1 MHHKYIL
8 IAIFVALLW
17 GIAPIL
23 LKRLVTKFDKITIL
37 VIDGLLY
44 FLFLLLIGYKYYDK
58 IVKDI
63 PKINA
68 FDVSLMFFTAVITGL
83 MGNLIYMLL
92 LEGHDSYIITAL
104 VSISPFFTLVLA
116 YFFTKEKI
124 TLWGLMGTV
133 LIIAGI
139 LMISYNDTQYK
150 IEEYLNFL

>member
-8 IAIFVALLW
+8 ITIFVAFLW
-17 GIAPIL
+17 GLAPIL

-37 VIDGLLY
+37 VLDGILY
-44 FLFLLLIGYKYYDK
+44 FLFLLLIGYNYYDK

-63 PKINA
+63 PKIDA
-68 FDVSLMFFTAVITGL
+68 FDASLMFFTAVITGL

-104 VSISPFFTLVLA
+104 VSMSPFFTLLLA

-124 TLWGLMGTV
+124 TIWGAMGTV
-133 LIIAGI
+133 LIVSGI

-150 IEEYLNFL
+150 IKEYLNFL

>member
-1 MHHKYIL
+1 M
-8 IAIFVALLW
+8 
-17 GIAPIL
+17 
-23 LKRLVTKFDKITIL
+23 TIL
-37 VIDGLLY
+37 VLDGILY
-44 FLFLLLIGYKYYDK
+44 FLVLLLFGYKYYDK
-58 IVKDI
+58 IIKDI
-63 PKINA
+63 PKIDA
-68 FDVSLMFFTAVITGL
+68 IDASLMFFTAVITGL

-124 TLWGLMGTV
+124 TIWGLMGTV
-133 LIIAGI
+133 LIVAGI

>member
-116 YFFTKEKI
+116 YFSLLQVF
-124 TLWGLMGTV
+124 
-133 LIIAGI
+133 
-139 LMISYNDTQYK
+139 
-150 IEEYLNFL
+150 

>member
-23 LKRLVTKFDKITIL
+23 LKRLVTKFDKMTIL
-37 VIDGLLY
+37 VLDGILY
-44 FLFLLLIGYKYYDK
+44 FLVLLLFGYKYYDK
-58 IVKDI
+58 IIKDI
-63 PKINA
+63 PKIDA
-68 FDVSLMFFTAVITGL
+68 IDASLMFFTAVITGL

-124 TLWGLMGTV
+124 TIWGLMGTV
-133 LIIAGI
+133 LIVAGI

>member
-23 LKRLVTKFDKITIL
+23 LKRLVTKFDKMTIL
-37 VIDGLLY
+37 VLDGVLY
-44 FLFLLLIGYKYYDK
+44 FLFLLLFGYKYYDK
-58 IVKDI
+58 IIKDI
-63 PKINA
+63 PKIDA
-68 FDVSLMFFTAVITGL
+68 IDVSLMFFTAVITGL

-133 LIIAGI
+133 LIVAGI